1 MAISLPSL
9 ISTWQPTTENNNKFL
24 RYTSIICVILSIAA
38 STLTTISISLI
49 SKGALIVRHLVYG
62 PIAGAV
68 IGGASAYYTTNPV
81 YAIVIGVIGGIIQ
94 TICMLIKES
103 VVNKGMKPITT
114 VSFSLFGLQGLIGSA
129 IAIGWKAIAEYDS
142 NNLPYVHI
150 G

>member
-1 MAISLPSL
+1 M
-9 ISTWQPTTENNNKFL
+9 NNKFL

-49 SKGALIVRHLVYG
+49 SKGGLVVRHLVYG

-81 YAIVIGVIGGIIQ
+81 YAIVIGVVGGIIQ
-94 TICMLIKES
+94 TICMLIKEN

-129 IAIGWKAIAEYDS
+129 IAIGWKAIVE
-142 NNLPYVHI
+142 NNSDNFTYFHI